1 MTKAIAI
8 ATELVPVLAQHAAKA
23 DAEAAFPHES
33 VQALRASGLFGLLV
47 PAEHG
52 GMGGDLGDLVDVA
65 ALLASGCLSTAMIWA
80 MHCQQVDAVVRHAG
94 ERLRAELLSRIAREG
109 YYLASVTTEPAKGGH
124 LLSAHSAL
132 LAEDE
137 NLLVRR
143 SAPVVTGGEYADGF
157 LITMRAGPDVPSN
170 RVSLI
175 HLDRAQVDAQ
185 VVRGWDAMG
194 MRATRSVGMQLSGVA
209 AGHQVIGPPGGFR
222 EVAIDSMIPAGHLA
236 WSSCWLGAAREALD
250 ALVALIRS
258 GQRPRG
264 ISTDSDL
271 VRHRLARARI
281 DLELSGAYLL
291 HMRDEVLR
299 RRLAGA
305 PLNDR
310 PLHIRLDT
318 LKVACAEL
326 TFSAVDR
333 LVQLG
338 GAMIG
343 YQRDAPVPLERHFRD
358 LRSASLNYSND
369 RLLTAIGALTLLDGA
384 GPLSWAP

>member
-1 MTKAIAI
+1 MTKAIAL
-8 ATELVPVLAQHAAKA
+8 ATELLPVLAQHAAKA

-33 VQALRASGLFGLLV
+33 VRALRESGLFGLLV

-52 GMGGDLGDLVDVA
+52 GMDGDLGDLVDVA
-65 ALLASGCLSTAMIWA
+65 ALLAGGCLSTAMIWA

-94 ERLRAELLSRIAREG
+94 ERLRTELLPRIAREG
-109 YYLASVTTEPAKGGH
+109 YYLASVTTEPGKGGH

-132 LAEDE
+132 LTEDE
-137 NLLVRR
+137 NLVVQR

-157 LITMRAGPDVPSN
+157 LITMKAGPDAPSN
-170 RVSLI
+170 RMSLV
-175 HLDRAQVDAQ
+175 HLDRTQVDAQ

-194 MRATRSVGMQLSGVA
+194 MRATRSVGMRLSGIA
-209 AGHQVIGPPGGFR
+209 AGHQVIGAPGGFR
-222 EVAIDSMIPAGHLA
+222 EIAIDSMIPAGHLA

-250 ALVALIRS
+250 GLVALIRS

-264 ISTDSDL
+264 ISPDSDL

-291 HMRDEVLR
+291 RMRDEVLR
-299 RRLAGA
+299 RRLAGS
-305 PLNDR
+305 PFNDR

-318 LKVACAEL
+318 LKVACSEL

-338 GAMIG
+338 GAMTG